1 MQQRIDAIAGQLYE
15 GVLAPQA
22 WSEALA
28 GMCAQLQ
35 AGVFHYFTLNA
46 GEAAVPQSASNL
58 ESFGLHHGLM
68 QEYETHHAHNDL
80 RMATVQRLPVAQV
93 MLDHEHISARQASQ
107 NSVYTDWLVP
117 LGLRHTAAVAVRVEG
132 NARDFI
138 SFMRPRDA
146 GVYGAQDKA
155 FLEHLMPHIERAG
168 RLRARM
174 GQLCGQAAWGLA
186 ALDALA
192 QALLVVDARCRLQ
205 HSNPAAERLLATFG
219 TLQCVHGGLRCTSG
233 EAHARLQGLVS
244 AACANPAKA
253 AALVPQG
260 SRSSQSLL
268 RLTALPLAANHAF
281 AAPWQQPLALIFLT
295 LPGSMVLQNQGLVG
309 EMLGLSPSETRLLL
323 LLAGGKTVKD
333 YALMEG
339 CSWHT
344 ARTHMKNLMR
354 KTGCHRQVE
363 LVQLL
368 QGWGMV

>member
-117 LGLRHTAAVAVRVEG
+117 LGLRHTAAATVRVEG

-253 AALVPQG
+253 AALV
-260 SRSSQSLL
+260 L
-268 RLTALPLAANHAF
+268 
-281 AAPWQQPLALIFLT
+281 
-295 LPGSMVLQNQGLVG
+295 
-309 EMLGLSPSETRLLL
+309 
-323 LLAGGKTVKD
+323 
-333 YALMEG
+333 
-339 CSWHT
+339 
-344 ARTHMKNLMR
+344 
-354 KTGCHRQVE
+354 
-363 LVQLL
+363 
-368 QGWGMV
+368 